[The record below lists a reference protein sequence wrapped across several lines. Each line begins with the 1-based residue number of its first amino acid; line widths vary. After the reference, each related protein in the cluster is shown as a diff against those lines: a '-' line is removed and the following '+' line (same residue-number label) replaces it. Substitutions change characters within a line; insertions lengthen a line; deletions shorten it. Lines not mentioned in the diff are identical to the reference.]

1 MFAKKV
7 QRKSIVM
14 ISVIA
19 LILSLFASPIG
30 SYASK
35 NLKVSKA
42 SGTYVVTAS
51 TLNVRTGNSTK
62 YKRLGYL
69 KKNEQINVTGTT
81 SNNWYRITFKG
92 KTGYV
97 SGAYLKAA
105 PKKKTPANDGK
116 IIKASGEYTVT
127 ASTLNVRSGA
137 SIKHKKIGSLR
148 LGSRINVTGT
158 TSNAW
163 YRFNYKGRAGYV
175 SGSYIKK
182 TNSAQIKPTYIK
194 GVLIVNKKYSLPDSY
209 APGESTAARKAFNV
223 MKNDAKKKGLNLTVF
238 SGYRT
243 YSYQNQL
250 YQHYVA
256 RDGKAAADLY
266 SARPGQSEHQ
276 TGLSFDIGEVGNENQ
291 WFSETPAT
299 KWMAKNAHKYGFIVR
314 YPKGKEHI
322 TGYKYEPWHLRFL
335 GKDLATK
342 VYKSGLTLEEYLGIN

>member
-7 QRKSIVM
+7 ETKSIAM

-19 LILSLFASPIG
+19 LILSLFTSPIG
-30 SYASK
+30 SSANK
-35 NLKVSKA
+35 NMKVSKA

-69 KKNEQINVTGTT
+69 KKNKKINVSGKT
-81 SNNWYRITFKG
+81 SNNWYRFTFNG
-92 KTGYV
+92 ETGYV

-105 PKKKTPANDGK
+105 PKKKTPSNDSNITK
-116 IIKASGEYTVT
+116 VSGEYTVT

-137 SIKHKKIGSLR
+137 STKHKKIGSLR
-148 LGSRINVTGT
+148 LGSKINVTGK
-158 TSNAW
+158 TSTAW
-163 YRFNYKGRAGYV
+163 YRFNYKGRTGYV

-182 TNSAQIKPTYIK
+182 TNSSQIKPTYIK

-223 MKNDAKKKGLNLTVF
+223 MKNDAKKKGFNLTVF

-250 YQHYVA
+250 YQHYIA

-266 SARPGQSEHQ
+266 SARPGHSEHQ
-276 TGLSFDIGEVGNENQ
+276 TGLSFDIGEVGNESQ
-291 WFSETPAT
+291 WFSETSAT
-299 KWMAKNAHKYGFIVR
+299 KWMANNAHKYGFIVR

-322 TGYKYEPWHLRFL
+322 TGYKYEPWHLRYL
-335 GKDLATK
+335 GKDLAAN
-342 VYKSGLTLEEYLGIN
+342 VYNSGLTLEEYLGIN